1 MAFDN
6 FGITTNG
13 YTMIAKATTGVLM
26 TFQDGRASS
35 NTISQADIASATTSD
50 FSTLTNGVLK
60 ALSVTGSAVQAI
72 IEFSNAGLQSAVT
85 LKSFCIRAH
94 SSDSSSTNYVFAVCS
109 INTGGITLQP
119 QSVTGVEVRFQVPF
133 DLTFTGASTYIEG
146 IPVGNNASVD
156 MLNRFV
162 SLHSLANPAT
172 GDAQTILG
180 EKTFTDAVA
189 FGDTSIFHDEATFK
203 SGIALEGNDGGLLGY
218 TLLGYYQNGLGVRNI
233 TPTSNNIYR
242 LGNPDNK
249 FLEAYIGS
257 ISFAI
262 YSGHYV
268 AIYEEDGA
276 LMFQPSSEGAYFTE
290 NTYFQ
295 KNINVTGTATLKS
308 AVLPTYGSNDL
319 PVGAMTVL
327 ARLPSGLN
335 VGDTLQGDS
344 SYKYATL
351 NGLQEADARSST
363 AAHTYKVLS
372 ATNSSCDWALVIR
385 TA

>member
-6 FGITTNG
+6 FGITTKG
-13 YTMIAKATTGVLM
+13 FEMLAAATTGSLIQMVG
-26 TFQDGRASS
+26 GRCSP
-35 NTISQADIASATTSD
+35 NTITQANIPSATD
-50 FSTLTNGVLK
+50 AQFLSTPEGTLK
-60 ALSVTGSAVQAI
+60 AMSVTDTAAQII
-72 IEFSNAGLQSAVT
+72 IEFSNSGLQQALT
-85 LKSFCIRAH
+85 LKSFCLRAM
-94 SSDSSSTNYVFAVCS
+94 SQGSATAYPFAVCS
-109 INTGGITLQP
+109 LNNGGITLQP
-119 QSVTGVEVRFQVPF
+119 QSVTGVVVRFQVPF
-133 DLTFTGASTYIEG
+133 DLTFDGASTYIEG

-156 MLNRFV
+156 MLDRFV
-162 SLHSLANPAT
+162 SLHSLANPEV
-172 GDAQTILG
+172 GDAQAILG
-180 EKTFTDAVA
+180 EKTFSDPVA

-203 SGIALEGNDGGLLGY
+203 SGIALEGNDGGLIGY

-233 TPTSNNIYR
+233 TPTSNNTYR
-242 LGNPDNK
+242 LGNVDNK
-249 FLEAYIGS
+249 FVEAYIGS
-257 ISFAI
+257 ITFAV

-268 AIYEEDGA
+268 SIYEEDGA

-335 VGDTLQGDS
+335 VGDSLQGS
-344 SYKYATL
+344 TSYKYATL

-363 AAHTYKVLS
+363 ATHTYKLLS
-372 ATNSSCDWALVIR
+372 ATNSSCDWAIVLRI
-385 TA
+385 A